1 MISNVM
7 SGSTWLQVDGGSSST
22 YVNAYSGSQG
32 VGNIRYN
39 TSTQKMEV
47 YDGSIWQTL
56 NLGSATVRMS
66 GPGESVMTWA
76 MTKME
81 EERRLKELAKEH
93 PIIQDLLDQ
102 QSKIAEQLKV
112 AESLVKEY

>member
-1 MISNVM
+1 MIGTIM
-7 SGSTWLQVDGGSSST
+7 SGSPWIQIDGGTSST

-39 TSTQKMEV
+39 TSSQKMEV

-56 NLGSATVRMS
+56 NLGSTTVRLS
-66 GPGESVMTWA
+66 GSGESALNWA
-76 MTKME
+76 MSKMAE
-81 EERRLKELAKEH
+81 EQRLKELAKDH
-93 PIIQDLLDQ
+93 PIIRDLLDQ
-102 QSKIAEQLKV
+102 QSKITEQLKV